1 MARRLEMI
9 FLVLACAGTALA
21 QATIPDTPAGHA
33 LSAWLESFNSGDRVR
48 MDAFLRSSAPRLTD
62 TAFTSAQ
69 FRGQSGGL
77 NLLAVTSSGNS
88 SIAFRVQEKSQ
99 ATILIGKFELT
110 TARPQTI
117 SNVVLRAVPP
127 GAVLEDIKLDDTHT
141 LVAGFQLPQRPN
153 ERYRDL

>member
-21 QATIPDTPAGHA
+21 
-33 LSAWLESFNSGDRVR
+33 
-48 MDAFLRSSAPRLTD
+48 
-62 TAFTSAQ
+62 
-69 FRGQSGGL
+69 
-77 NLLAVTSSGNS
+77 
-88 SIAFRVQEKSQ
+88 Q

-127 GAVLEDIKLDDTHT
+127 GAVLEDIKLDATLRNEAIEAVIARLNEFYVYPRLADTMAESLRAHQKK
-141 LVAGFQLPQRPN
+141 GDYN
-153 ERYRDL
+153 NIG